1 MSARLR
7 IGDARPSAA
16 SIRRWALV
24 VSCVAAAACGDPTRS
39 TAPAPPRDPVY
50 AGYPGFDIAVYPG
63 DAALT
68 AWRFPASPYHWVGV
82 YLAAPCHRDATWEGQ
97 FTHVTASGWGTAVI
111 YVGQQDW
118 AAIPDRIPTSQA
130 AVRASRS
137 GSLAMPD
144 ASREQSAL
152 TAVTCSASLLTVDQG
167 RSEGNDAVT
176 RAASAGVPNG
186 STIFLDVEYVTSVS
200 PALSS
205 YISAWISAVLSD
217 GRFRPGIYC
226 AKFNAA
232 TVHETAIGAY
242 AAAGRHDA
250 PPFWVASSAGFAI
263 TNAPAAVGLT
273 YATVWQGQ
281 FDVAQSYGGAT
292 LTIDVDV
299 ANSPSPSAP

>member
-1 MSARLR
+1 MRGS
-7 IGDARPSAA
+7 
-16 SIRRWALV
+16 RRCAILV
-24 VSCVAAAACGDPTRS
+24 AIVAAAACGDATRS
-39 TAPAPPRDPVY
+39 TAPATPRDPVY

-97 FTHVTASGWGTAVI
+97 FEHVTALGWGAAVI

-118 AAIPDRIPTSQA
+118 AAIPDLIPMSQA
-130 AVRASRS
+130 SLRASRTES
-137 GSLAMPD
+137 FDPSTEA
-144 ASREQSAL
+144 AAL
-152 TAVTCSASLLTVDQG
+152 TAVSCSASLLTSDQG
-167 RSEGNDAVT
+167 RSEGSDAAT

-200 PALSS
+200 AALSS
-205 YISAWISAVLSD
+205 YVSAWISAVLSD

-232 TVHETAIGAY
+232 TLYGVTTAAY
-242 AAAGRHDA
+242 AAAERHDS
-250 PPFWVASSAGFAI
+250 PPFWIASAAGFAV
-263 TNAPAAVGLT
+263 TNAPTAVGLT
-273 YATVWQGQ
+273 YATVWQGL
-281 FDVAQSYGGAT
+281 FDVTQSYGGAA